1 MTLSLIIE
9 VLAII
14 SFISAVVKYVIIN
27 PIQNALQTMNES
39 LIELKYLIK
48 MIDKEQKDID
58 RRLIVVE
65 EAVKSAHKRLDIFV
79 GGNIIEKS
87 S

>member
-39 LIELKYLIK
+39 LIELKHLIK

>member
-27 PIQNALQTMNES
+27 PIQNELQTMNES
-39 LIELKYLIK
+39 LIELKHLIK